1 MSEYGTS
8 DARDYVAIYTPKTE
22 LVPERTCLVVVDI
35 QYATGTPTTG
45 LGALLESQ
53 GKLDTADYRWT
64 RIAEM
69 VMPNSKRLLDFFRA
83 HDLRRV
89 FLTYGSEVEDYS
101 DLTGQLR
108 ALCTAT
114 KNREGEREH
123 EIVDEMKPWPNE
135 RVFNKITPSAFA
147 STPIDLVLSK
157 AYGVD
162 TLLFCGV
169 STNMCVEHTQ
179 RDAASY
185 GYHCFMVEDACG
197 ADSQEMHDAS
207 VTVIQRLYG
216 TVMSTDAAIEQLQA
230 ALGSQQDTSLV
241 EA

>member
-1 MSEYGTS
+1 MSEYGTK

-22 LVPERTCLVVVDI
+22 LESERVCLVVVDI
-35 QYATGTPTTG
+35 QYATGSPATG
-45 LGALLESQ
+45 LGALLDAQ

-64 RIAEM
+64 RIAEK

-83 HDLRRV
+83 RDLRRV

-108 ALCTAT
+108 TLCTAT
-114 KNREGEREH
+114 KNRVGEREH
-123 EIVDEMKPWPNE
+123 EIVDELKPWPNE

-197 ADSQEMHDAS
+197 ADSQEMHDAA

-216 TVMSTDAAIEQLQA
+216 TVISTDAAIEQLQA
-230 ALGSQQDTSLV
+230 ALGSEQRASLV